1 MEMFQGPSLL
11 IVMLLVASQY
21 LAFWSYRARRKSLAY
36 WALSACLLF
45 IVAAVIL
52 EVPVQFVPATYE
64 KTEIRQ
70 SAFFDYVLLAAVE
83 FAVCIL
89 VGLSALWPER
99 LNFWVIWGLNLA
111 VIVAFWSVFL
121 YSLSGPT
128 I

>member
-1 MEMFQGPSLL
+1 MLLL
-11 IVMLLVASQY
+11 IILPLVASQY
-21 LAFWSYRARRKSLAY
+21 LAFWSYRTRRKSLAY

-45 IVAAVIL
+45 IVGAVIF
-52 EVPVQFVPATYE
+52 EVPLQFVPATYE
-64 KTEIRQ
+64 KMRIRQ
-70 SAFFDYVLLAAVE
+70 SAFFDHVILAAVE

-89 VGLSALWPER
+89 VGLSALWPKR

-111 VIVAFWSVFL
+111 VIAAFYLVFL